1 MNTNEITLAKSWELI
16 GKEDN
21 NSKDINWQDTQQ
33 VMDTFGLSNWNV
45 SVEEV
50 SKVVTKSLVAGTNQ
64 VLEQSW
70 TIPKGQN
77 NDRVVV
83 VRKDT
88 GTGLAFRTSQYTPVQ
103 NE

>member
-16 GKEDN
+16 SKEDN

-50 SKVVTKSLVAGTNQ
+50 SKVVTKSLVDGTNQ
-64 VLEQSW
+64 ILEQSW
-70 TIPKGQN
+70 TITKGQN
-77 NDRVVV
+77 NDRDEV
-83 VRKDT
+83 VRKAI
-88 GTGLAFRTSQYTPVQ
+88 GTGLA
-103 NE
+103 